1 MENSPDMP
9 AHMFKDA
16 FKSKGEYVFVDLVL
30 NPFSDWGVQRKRR
43 WQAALKVSTVI
54 WSGAVGAEDQQ
65 AQFDAIFGH
74 GTDGQPPPAPPLCD
88 AYLVSSADEEKAHC
102 NALAAKRGLY
112 PRPGHTVPLG
122 ACLSECYLKHAQ
134 LLKKV
139 HLVSWKHSCF
149 AADISQN
156 PKYCVRGG
164 DALPA
169 ATTSSLFFSFSQD
182 LDPTG
187 AVPVAGG
194 RRRARG
200 GAGAWAQRA
209 QVAGDLAEGQLW
221 RRGRLG
227 RLAGPPR
234 GRPGEAPL
242 GVARRQGRGAR
253 DGPRRAGGLVRGG
266 AAARPAGAPR

>member
-182 LDPTG
+182 RFFTPK
-187 AVPVAGG
+187 
-194 RRRARG
+194 
-200 GAGAWAQRA
+200 
-209 QVAGDLAEGQLW
+209 DLACAHGW
-221 RRGRLG
+221 PVSDGFWPN
-227 RLAGPPR
+227 PPPCLEC
-234 GRPGEAPL
+234 RPGAPMIL
-242 GVARRQGRGAR
+242 HSRLRVILFPGV
-253 DGPRRAGGLVRGG
+253 
-266 AAARPAGAPR
+266 